1 MRCRQSSFYEWFIVE
16 QLYRRR
22 TNCFESEELVMEY
35 ANPDVLVS
43 TDWVLEHHQDQ
54 GIRVVEV
61 DEDVLLYEQGHI
73 LGAVKI
79 DWHTDLQRRDIRDF
93 IDEAGFAALMEE
105 KGISN
110 DTTVIMYGDK
120 SNWWAAYALW
130 FFKYNGHKDVRLMN
144 GGRQKWTAEE
154 RSLSTETPTPPKGS
168 YKVPYRDQSIRAYSR
183 DVLQHIIKVKNG
195 QGALV
200 DVRSPQEF
208 SGEKLHMPDY
218 PQEGAQRGGHV
229 PGAQSIPWAQAV
241 QEDGTFKSANEL
253 SELYGSK
260 GVTEGKDIIAYCRI
274 AERSSHSW
282 FVLKY
287 LLGYPK
293 VRNYD
298 GSWTEWGNIVGIPIE
313 QGS

>member
-1 MRCRQSSFYEWFIVE
+1 
-16 QLYRRR
+16 
-22 TNCFESEELVMEY
+22 MEY
-35 ANPDVLVS
+35 ASPSVLVS

-54 GIRVVEV
+54 GVRVVEV

-73 LGAVKI
+73 PGAVKV

-93 IDEAGFAALMEE
+93 IDETGFAALMEE

-110 DTTVIMYGDK
+110 DTTVIIYGDK

-154 RSLSTETPTPPKGS
+154 KPLSTEKPIPSKGS
-168 YKVPYRDQSIRAYSR
+168 YSVPYRDQSIRAYNS
-183 DVLQHIIKVKNG
+183 DVLHHIIKVKNG

-241 QEDGTFKSANEL
+241 QEDGTFKSAEDL
-253 SELYGSK
+253 SKLYGSK
-260 GVTEGKDIIAYCRI
+260 GVTGDKDIIAYCRI

-298 GSWTEWGNIVGIPIE
+298 GSWTEWGNIVGAPIE
-313 QGS
+313 QGA

>member
-1 MRCRQSSFYEWFIVE
+1 M
-16 QLYRRR
+16 
-22 TNCFESEELVMEY
+22 SETSY
-35 ANPDVLVS
+35 ATPDILVS
-43 TDWVLEHHQDQ
+43 TDWVLENLDNPN
-54 GIRVVEV
+54 IRIAEV
-61 DEDVLLYEQGHI
+61 DEDVLLYEQSHI
-73 LGAVKI
+73 PGAVKI
-79 DWHTDLQRRDIRDF
+79 DWHTELQRPDVRDF
-93 IDEAGFAALMEE
+93 IDEAGFNQLMAS

-110 DTTVIMYGDK
+110 DTTVILYGDK

-130 FFKYNGHKDVRLMN
+130 FFKYNGHQDVRLMN
-144 GGRQKWTAEE
+144 GGRQKWMAEE
-154 RSLSTETPTPPKGS
+154 
-168 YKVPYRDQSIRAYSR
+168 KVVTSDKPEHPQGKYSVAYRDQSIRAYSS
-183 DVLQHIIKVKNG
+183 DVLQHLLKVKDG
-195 QGALV
+195 SGAMV

-218 PQEGAQRGGHV
+218 PQEGAQRGGHI

-241 QEDGTFKSANEL
+241 QEDGTFKSSEEL
-253 SELYGSK
+253 AALYGGK
-260 GVTEGKDIIAYCRI
+260 GVTEDKDIIAYCRI

-298 GSWTEWGNIVGIPIE
+298 GSWTEWGNLVGVPIE

>member
-1 MRCRQSSFYEWFIVE
+1 
-16 QLYRRR
+16 
-22 TNCFESEELVMEY
+22 MEY
-35 ANPDVLVS
+35 ANPNILVS
-43 TDWVLEHHQDQ
+43 TDWVLEHHQDPN
-54 GIRVVEV
+54 IRIVEV
-61 DEDVLLYEQGHI
+61 DEDVLLYEQGHVP
-73 LGAVKI
+73 GAVKI

-93 IDEAGFAALMEE
+93 IDEAGFAALMES

-110 DTTVIMYGDK
+110 DTEVIFYGDK

-130 FFKYNGHKDVRLMN
+130 FFKYNGHENVRLMN
-144 GGRQKWTAEE
+144 GGRQKWVAEE
-154 RSLSTETPTPPKGS
+154 KNLTSETVNHSKGS
-168 YKVPYRDQSIRAYSR
+168 YSVPYRDQSIRAYSS
-183 DVLQHIIKVKNG
+183 DILQHIIKTQSG

-229 PGAQSIPWAQAV
+229 PGAQNIPWAQAV
-241 QEDGTFKSANEL
+241 QDDGTFKSADEL
-253 SELYGSK
+253 AKLYSDK
-260 GVTEGKDIIAYCRI
+260 GVQGDKDIIAYCRI
-274 AERSSHSW
+274 AERSSHTW

-298 GSWTEWGNIVGIPIE
+298 GSWTEWGNIVGVPIE